1 MPHGTSGQSVRQEAL
16 YHLIQA
22 LRQSGK
28 GSKTEMA
35 ELVQKLAELRQRSRE
50 QEASANKYKLY
61 EPGQTKTP
69 PAQR

>member
-1 MPHGTSGQSVRQEAL
+1 MALRGNPSDQEAL

-28 GSKTEMA
+28 GSKVEMA
-35 ELVQKLAELRQRSRE
+35 ALVQKLADLRQHSRE

-61 EPGQTKTP
+61 EPGQPSTP
-69 PAQR
+69 PAPQ